1 MKEITKIGLI
11 LLLITAVAG
20 VILGV
25 SNAVTSE
32 KIAEIEK
39 LLIMQQNKRYYKK
52 QKFCCIR

>member
-52 QKFCCIR
+52 QKILLH